1 MRTWEMRY
9 TFRFC
14 NSFLSLKSINV
25 WFVLNCRCLQD
36 NDTTATRIRT
46 DNIESLRRRLI
57 VSESK
62 VVKEKNN
69 VRRGLEHIRRKDAQF
84 LEMTKYYQEM
94 AKELCTTLE
103 RYFENCLRVVSSY
116 RSLTNAGLCS
126 LCLEH
131 HLFGKHNFKKWF
143 CDGWLKKTFYFIFP
157 ISNKDAGRELIFI
170 IFPDIILDMGKDII
184 IIYTLAYCY
193 VVSHITTFYL

>member
-1 MRTWEMRY
+1 
-9 TFRFC
+9 
-14 NSFLSLKSINV
+14 
-25 WFVLNCRCLQD
+25 
-36 NDTTATRIRT
+36 
-46 DNIESLRRRLI
+46 
-57 VSESK
+57 
-62 VVKEKNN
+62 
-69 VRRGLEHIRRKDAQF
+69 
-84 LEMTKYYQEM
+84 
-94 AKELCTTLE
+94 
-103 RYFENCLRVVSSY
+103 
-116 RSLTNAGLCS
+116 LTNAGLCS